1 MKSIQGYTDSYY
13 SLKSNKTLSHEI
25 GSLGWLPGDN
35 DVIQKTQT
43 YPNYDVIDKK
53 TKIQNFLIFFVNYKT
68 FQVFREFEQTLLL
81 KWLVSLAFAQ
91 IGQVYLFYDFIEK
104 PKILFEP

>member
-1 MKSIQGYTDSYY
+1 
-13 SLKSNKTLSHEI
+13 
-25 GSLGWLPGDN
+25 
-35 DVIQKTQT
+35 
-43 YPNYDVIDKK
+43 
-53 TKIQNFLIFFVNYKT
+53 VNYKT

-81 KWLVSLAFAQ
+81 KRLVSLAFAQ